1 MRSERRYFGDG
12 PQTTGTRART
22 QPAQL
27 PLATGNKPQ
36 QRKGRIPG
44 PPPEGEVRIKA
55 RPHNKQSASNGLG
68 LKSSR
73 LPKTT
78 VSDRLYNI
86 GLRPPIRRRTQ
97 TACMT
102 RNRLPAHS
110 ALGEWVVGLGWVGGK
125 SRTKQPSE
133 LASDERRRNKRRAG

>member
-55 RPHNKQSASNGLG
+55 RPHNNQSASNGLG
-68 LKSSR
+68 LRSSR

-86 GLRPPIRRRTQ
+86 GLRPPVRRRSQ
-97 TACMT
+97 TACTT
-102 RNRLPAHS
+102 RIPPPARS
-110 ALGEWVVGLGWVGGK
+110 A
-125 SRTKQPSE
+125 
-133 LASDERRRNKRRAG
+133 